1 MGLTIL
7 EVCALRKLIDVK
19 KPCSDICNKLT
30 LEYSQGQ
37 RNHPVAYLAQV
48 LWVLKHPQYWDHLL
62 LSPPFSTRSSNVLN
76 TTSFFVS
83 YSELPK

>member
-48 LWVLKHPQYWDHLL
+48 LWVLNNMTTVISKHFGA
-62 LSPPFSTRSSNVLN
+62 SIFMEI
-76 TTSFFVS
+76 FA
-83 YSELPK
+83 